1 MHCGF
6 LCAAHIAPDFTRVVC
21 TDAVTIFETT
31 DVYELGFS
39 NLSISIFNAP
49 KRNSEWCLIHVM
61 TQNRLQRFAFSKSLQ
76 KLKIFEAYITLTFIF
91 NYILKSET
99 IRIPDSTTY

>member
-39 NLSISIFNAP
+39 NLSILVSLMRPRGI
-49 KRNSEWCLIHVM
+49 RNG
-61 TQNRLQRFAFSKSLQ
+61 A
-76 KLKIFEAYITLTFIF
+76 
-91 NYILKSET
+91 
-99 IRIPDSTTY
+99 

>member
-1 MHCGF
+1 MDFSKTCT
-6 LCAAHIAPDFTRVVC
+6 AAPDFTRVVC

-49 KRNSEWCLIHVM
+49 KRNPEWCLIHVM

-99 IRIPDSTTY
+99 IRIPDYTTY